1 MNRSYKS
8 LMVAI
13 LSGCDVPEW
22 PTSRGLFTSEPGFA
36 EKTDHPDVL
45 NQRCMVRLLMQ
56 ENPMRTAIV
65 LDDNL
70 IATAQEYTG
79 LMVKNAHMREA
90 LKALIERAAS
100 RRSAELGGASPDVAY
115 TRRRRTKG
123 K

>member
-1 MNRSYKS
+1 
-8 LMVAI
+8 
-13 LSGCDVPEW
+13 
-22 PTSRGLFTSEPGFA
+22 
-36 EKTDHPDVL
+36 
-45 NQRCMVRLLMQ
+45 
-56 ENPMRTAIV
+56 MRTAIV

-79 LMVKNAHMREA
+79 LMVKNALMREA

-115 TRRRRTKG
+115 TRRRRTKV

>member
-1 MNRSYKS
+1 
-8 LMVAI
+8 
-13 LSGCDVPEW
+13 
-22 PTSRGLFTSEPGFA
+22 
-36 EKTDHPDVL
+36 
-45 NQRCMVRLLMQ
+45 
-56 ENPMRTAIV
+56 MRTAIV

-100 RRSAELGGASPDVAY
+100 RRSSELGGASPDVAY
-115 TRRRRTKG
+115 TRRWRTKG

>member
-1 MNRSYKS
+1 MANFAR
-8 LMVAI
+8 AI
-13 LSGCDVPEW
+13 YERARLCG
-22 PTSRGLFTSEPGFA
+22 
-36 EKTDHPDVL
+36 KTDHPDVL
-45 NQRCMVRLLMQ
+45 NQRWMVRLLMQ

-70 IATAQEYTG
+70 ISTAQEYTG
-79 LMVKNAHMREA
+79 LMVKNALMREA

-115 TRRRRTKG
+115 TRRRRTKV